1 MSFQWT
7 ENLAVGVELMD
18 EQHKELFQRVNAFVE
33 AVAQN
38 KESVFVEELIKNLE
52 SYIETHLTLEETYMK
67 QYDYDE
73 EDTEAHQKQHK
84 TLRTNF
90 QRLKTEY
97 QRKGSSKDLNQ
108 KLQEHLCNWL
118 VTHVSKIDKKL
129 GDYL

>member
-1 MSFQWT
+1 MTFQWT

-38 KESVFVEELIKNLE
+38 KESVIVEERIKNLE

-73 EDTEAHQKQHK
+73 EDAEAHLKQHK

-90 QRLKTEY
+90 QRLKSEY
-97 QRKGSSKDLNQ
+97 QKKGSSKDLNQ

-118 VTHVSKIDKKL
+118 ITHVSKIDKKL

>member
-73 EDTEAHQKQHK
+73 EDTEAHLKQHK

-118 VTHVSKIDKKL
+118 ITHVSKMDKKL

>member
-1 MSFQWT
+1 MMFQWT
-7 ENLAVGVELMD
+7 ESLSVGVDLMD
-18 EQHKELFQRVNAFVE
+18 EQHKELFSRVNAFVE

-38 KESVFVEELIKNLE
+38 KESIFIEELIKNLE
-52 SYIETHLTLEETYMK
+52 GYLETHLTLEETYMK

-73 EDTEAHQKQHK
+73 EDTDYHLKQHK

-97 QRKGSSKDLNQ
+97 LRKGSNKDLNQ

-118 VTHVSKIDKKL
+118 ITHVSKVDKKL